1 MKYILY
7 RKYIE
12 NPKSP
17 ETTRRSS
24 RKQND
29 DVDKSD
35 EKDTQCITKENSK
48 ASEIVISKSRR
59 SPRKQK

>member
-35 EKDTQCITKENSK
+35 EKDITKKNTK